1 MLQNVFGD
9 ISLDSTVKALI
20 QKFGRFSFNST
31 SALRTTFD
39 GVSQPVAVTSGT
51 VSAVLTVSSVTQSN
65 IGFGDQGKPAAAIQV
80 SANNFYNSVGKNMV
94 RS

>member
-1 MLQNVFGD
+1 MLQNLFGD

-39 GVSQPVAVTSGT
+39 GVPQPVTVSGT
-51 VSAVLTVSSVTQSN
+51 VTAVSTVSSVTQAN

>member
-9 ISLDSTVKALI
+9 ISLDSTVKTLI

-39 GVSQPVAVTSGT
+39 GVAQPVTVSSGT
-51 VSAVLTVSSVTQSN
+51 VTTVSSVTQAN
-65 IGFGDQGKPAAAIQV
+65 IGFGDQGKTAAAIQV
-80 SANNFYNSVGKNMV
+80 SANNFYNSVGRNMV

>member
-1 MLQNVFGD
+1 MRQNVFGD

-39 GVSQPVAVTSGT
+39 GVSQPVTVSSGT
-51 VSAVLTVSSVTQSN
+51 VTTVSTVTQAN
-65 IGFGDQGKPAAAIQV
+65 IGFGDQGKIPAAIQV
-80 SANNFYNSVGKNMV
+80 SANNFYNSVGRNMV

>member
-1 MLQNVFGD
+1 MLQNIFGD

-20 QKFGRFSFNST
+20 QKFGRFSFNSA

-39 GVSQPVAVTSGT
+39 GVAQPVTVSSGT
-51 VSAVLTVSSVTQSN
+51 ITTVSTVSSVTQAN
-65 IGFGDQGKPAAAIQV
+65 IGFGDQGKLSAAIQV
-80 SANNFYNSVGKNMV
+80 SANNFYSSVGRNMV